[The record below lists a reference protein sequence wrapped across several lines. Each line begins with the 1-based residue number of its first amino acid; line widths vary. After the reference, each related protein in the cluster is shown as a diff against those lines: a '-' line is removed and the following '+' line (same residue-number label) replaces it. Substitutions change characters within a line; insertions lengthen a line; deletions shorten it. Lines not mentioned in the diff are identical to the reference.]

1 MTKPDA
7 NLYERFV
14 YQEGGRF
21 SGNKDQDNVRMG
33 IIDMQKRVGRFMIE
47 GVKAKAEFLLTAGGK
62 EVMEFQIDTRDEIA
76 KAITCKDCDDT
87 PVRGIDETRFS
98 KSERDDKGRA
108 CSSGESWS
116 HPKEMAEEFWWCHTC
131 DAEREVD
138 IEIEI
143 L

>member
-1 MTKPDA
+1 MTTTDV

-33 IIDMQKRVGRFMIE
+33 ITDMQKRVGRFMIE
-47 GVKAKAEFLLTAGGK
+47 GVKAKAEFLLTQDDRD
-62 EVMEFQIDTRDEIA
+62 VMEFQIDTRDEVA
-76 KAITCKDCDDT
+76 KAITCKVCDDT
-87 PVRGIDETRFS
+87 LVRGIDETRFS
-98 KSERDDKGRA
+98 NIEIDDKGRA
-108 CSSGESWS
+108 CYSGESWS

>member
-1 MTKPDA
+1 MTTTKV

-14 YQEGGRF
+14 YQDGGRF

-33 IIDMQKRVGRFMIE
+33 IKDMQGRVGRFMIN
-47 GVKAKAEFLLTAGGK
+47 GVKAKAEFLLTAGDK

-76 KAITCKDCDDT
+76 KAITCKDCEDDL
-87 PVRGIDETRFS
+87 VRAVDETRFS
-98 KSERDDKGRA
+98 SIAIDDKGRA
-108 CSSGESWS
+108 CYSGESWS
-116 HPKEMAEEFWWCHTC
+116 HPKKMAKEFWWCRTC